1 MALADRHDGFAGPFA
16 AFAALG
22 VFWGGWAVLVPM
34 VQEDIGA
41 SKGALGLALLGVA
54 VGLLPAMLAYGRWL
68 SRVLPRPLPVSAAA
82 LAAAGLLPALADTVW
97 TLWLA
102 LVAVGAASGLLDVAM
117 NTEVAALEAETGTR
131 RMQLAHALYSL
142 GVIGG
147 AVACGLLR
155 QAGAGRLEIMAVI
168 GALVLVAAAVNA
180 PRPRRAVTRED
191 AAPFR
196 LSRPLV
202 VLGLVAAAAFVV
214 EGGIENWSALFLQQE
229 LAAGAA
235 LSAVGPAS
243 FATAMAAGR
252 LLGQRLTDRVG
263 DTILLAGGAVV
274 SVGGLLVAC
283 TSGTVAVAAV
293 GFFAGGAGISVGA
306 PIFFGT
312 AGRSAAPHE
321 RAHAVST
328 VTTLGYLGFLVGPP
342 IVGGVA
348 QAFGLRASFALL
360 AGLGVLLAAAAPRLA
375 LGQARAAAGRS

>member
-155 QAGAGRLEIMAVI
+155 QAGAGRLGIMAVI

-229 LAAGAA
+229 LTAGAA

-274 SVGGLLVAC
+274 SVCGLLVAC

-321 RAHAVST
+321 RARAVST

-360 AGLGVLLAAAAPRLA
+360 AGLGLLLAAAA
-375 LGQARAAAGRS
+375 GRS